1 MSARALGFVMAAV
14 ALLTVGCT
22 HTLEVR
28 SDPPGADVYVDGERM
43 GQTPLVLEQETGQED
58 VKTLSVRSRGRE
70 ARFAVAQS
78 GWSPEAIAAG
88 IAAAAATALL
98 GGMMAGVG
106 YVGLV
111 AVLVTS
117 PALGA
122 AALPFFIGAIG
133 LFYGGALVASFS
145 AYAPFLVAGEWGR
158 TGPADVF
165 VDFGSGDVE
174 TSPPGHASPLIGVTE
189 GFVPVAQSRRP
200 DKKRPRAPSREDP
213 RPE

>member
-1 MSARALGFVMAAV
+1 MSARVLCFVMAAV
-14 ALLTVGCT
+14 ALFPVGCA

-28 SDPPGADVYVDGERM
+28 SDPPGADVYVDGERL
-43 GQTPLVLEQETGQED
+43 GQTPLVVERETGKED
-58 VKTLSVRSRGRE
+58 VSTLSVRSRGRE

-78 GWSPEAIAAG
+78 GWSPEALVAG
-88 IAAAAATALL
+88 IAAGVATGLL
-98 GGMMAGVG
+98 GGLVAGTGYVALAGV
-106 YVGLV
+106 LI
-111 AVLVTS
+111 AS

-122 AALPFFIGAIG
+122 ATLPLFLGAVG

-145 AYAPFLVAGEWGR
+145 AYAPFVVAGEWGR

-165 VDFGSGDVE
+165 VDFGSGDVV

-189 GFVPVAQSRRP
+189 GFVPLARGRRP
-200 DKKRPRAPSREDP
+200 DEERPRPPSREEP